1 MLRSPLDSRGEMQG
15 GPPRLED
22 SKRGEGHEVKSVVER
37 QEQISCRALSLDT
50 WPAVE
55 TLKKKKKRGPVQY
68 CLREVSVMTDTF

>member
-1 MLRSPLDSRGEMQG
+1 MQG

-22 SKRGEGHEVKSVVER
+22 SKWGDGHEVKSVVEG

-55 TLKKKKKRGPVQY
+55 TLKKKKRPSAVLSQRSFCHDGHVLTPLYLVQ
-68 CLREVSVMTDTF
+68 

>member
-1 MLRSPLDSRGEMQG
+1 MQG

-22 SKRGEGHEVKSVVER
+22 SKWGDGHEVKSVVEG

-55 TLKKKKKRGPVQY
+55 TLKKKKEAQ
-68 CLREVSVMTDTF
+68 CSTVSEKFLS